1 MLEHLF
7 SKQNQTKKSVLDSDA
22 AGGTAAQPATLAKTN
37 EDEWKTHQQKV
48 SSKSRNLYT
57 VEDDPNEQALNG
69 DGYSVKNGKIK
80 SASTFFKNEASKET
94 VDNGGKPL
102 KAVEHAEPG
111 LVLKAGTTPKLDQL
125 VKEDEKDGTP
135 VQSYRGTVDAPN
147 VSKDVSDKYLFAN
160 GGPDQN
166 DVKQVGVGDCY
177 FWATVLQIV
186 AHDPGKFTSMMK
198 LNNGTV
204 STTMYH
210 KEGKKWV
217 AGTISRPIGIGGL
230 NAQYDQNKSKY
241 DSRECG
247 VRLDTSSP
255 VEAAWNAVI
264 MGPMCMINRK
274 DYYKAALWA
283 NCLEQAYSDFSRAHG
298 KYGAGQVEAENS
310 GNEEF
315 EGGCSDSCFHMF
327 YGDKAK
333 GPGTYAVKDTKSGR
347 KQFLKSLIEF
357 KKTLDSGGGY
367 SALVARRAFGDP
379 NTGSAHAYSVMN
391 VTFKDKNGKVI
402 DFTDNK
408 GIFGGVSD
416 FFERRDIDTTQS
428 KLLLRNPWNSNST
441 ETEGKFFEVTL
452 EEFITSSE
460 WTHVREATVKT
471 RG

>member
-1 MLEHLF
+1 
-7 SKQNQTKKSVLDSDA
+7 
-22 AGGTAAQPATLAKTN
+22 
-37 EDEWKTHQQKV
+37 
-48 SSKSRNLYT
+48 
-57 VEDDPNEQALNG
+57 
-69 DGYSVKNGKIK
+69 
-80 SASTFFKNEASKET
+80 
-94 VDNGGKPL
+94 
-102 KAVEHAEPG
+102 
-111 LVLKAGTTPKLDQL
+111 
-125 VKEDEKDGTP
+125 
-135 VQSYRGTVDAPN
+135 
-147 VSKDVSDKYLFAN
+147 
-160 GGPDQN
+160 
-166 DVKQVGVGDCY
+166 
-177 FWATVLQIV
+177 
-186 AHDPGKFTSMMK
+186 
-198 LNNGTV
+198 
-204 STTMYH
+204 
-210 KEGKKWV
+210 
-217 AGTISRPIGIGGL
+217 
-230 NAQYDQNKSKY
+230 
-241 DSRECG
+241 
-247 VRLDTSSP
+247 
-255 VEAAWNAVI
+255 

-460 WTHVREATVKT
+460 WTHVREATVKN